1 MDQKLKDDQIQEKQS
16 HEIINKQETCE
27 STSSYKEYI
36 REKIRDKADKF
47 QKGLLSFENKSVDFL
62 NNVYRI
68 VQKNHQIREYLKSLR
83 NYYMNY
89 FFNYF
94 GYRYESIIE
103 NPNFFHFIS
112 QAWLVNAFEEI
123 KETTIS
129 DNENYSTILEK
140 LFDVEISKKKLISS
154 LELITETIYV
164 SDPAIKLT
172 EVTLGKNFLKHIKIV
187 LNDWKS
193 QYNKASLNKKEFGN
207 IIMDILSKTVNL
219 TINEID
225 TLENENNDL
234 IFYNTYNEMI
244 AINQEL
250 TLEEYICKVEE
261 LRNGGKNKD
270 NSHDITITNACEAF
284 FFFTQTSLS
293 LLIIDLEMFNQQ
305 YTSLISKIR
314 IVINKKGKSVQEY
327 LSKFTEEFCKLYIN
341 LKNDAKNKNL
351 FEFYNTI
358 YDKIL
363 LINESSKIMVVSKYK
378 NYKEWIN
385 SIDMKNVFSY
395 PKFVVG
401 KLNNLSSNSTLFI
414 YQKIYQPT
422 KDITFTTTGYSYN
435 FIIKNVDNAKNISL
449 DIYSSMKENALKII
463 DEYFDKYV
471 KIDVDE
477 DKDTIVIQIS
487 RKILSENSSKLV
499 SFTFEYLKK
508 IKINKVLTEM
518 LQKSIETSLQLKDRI
533 IEKYRRLLCLSS
545 KSPNQEKL

>member
-1 MDQKLKDDQIQEKQS
+1 
-16 HEIINKQETCE
+16 
-27 STSSYKEYI
+27 
-36 REKIRDKADKF
+36 
-47 QKGLLSFENKSVDFL
+47 
-62 NNVYRI
+62 
-68 VQKNHQIREYLKSLR
+68 
-83 NYYMNY
+83 
-89 FFNYF
+89 
-94 GYRYESIIE
+94 
-103 NPNFFHFIS
+103 
-112 QAWLVNAFEEI
+112 
-123 KETTIS
+123 
-129 DNENYSTILEK
+129 
-140 LFDVEISKKKLISS
+140 
-154 LELITETIYV
+154 
-164 SDPAIKLT
+164 
-172 EVTLGKNFLKHIKIV
+172 
-187 LNDWKS
+187 
-193 QYNKASLNKKEFGN
+193 
-207 IIMDILSKTVNL
+207 MDILSKTVNL

-358 YDKIL
+358 YDKI
-363 LINESSKIMVVSKYK
+363 
-378 NYKEWIN
+378 
-385 SIDMKNVFSY
+385 
-395 PKFVVG
+395 
-401 KLNNLSSNSTLFI
+401 NNLSSNSTLFI

>member
-1 MDQKLKDDQIQEKQS
+1 
-16 HEIINKQETCE
+16 
-27 STSSYKEYI
+27 
-36 REKIRDKADKF
+36 
-47 QKGLLSFENKSVDFL
+47 
-62 NNVYRI
+62 
-68 VQKNHQIREYLKSLR
+68 
-83 NYYMNY
+83 
-89 FFNYF
+89 
-94 GYRYESIIE
+94 
-103 NPNFFHFIS
+103 
-112 QAWLVNAFEEI
+112 
-123 KETTIS
+123 
-129 DNENYSTILEK
+129 
-140 LFDVEISKKKLISS
+140 
-154 LELITETIYV
+154 
-164 SDPAIKLT
+164 
-172 EVTLGKNFLKHIKIV
+172 
-187 LNDWKS
+187 
-193 QYNKASLNKKEFGN
+193 
-207 IIMDILSKTVNL
+207 
-219 TINEID
+219 
-225 TLENENNDL
+225 
-234 IFYNTYNEMI
+234 
-244 AINQEL
+244 
-250 TLEEYICKVEE
+250 
-261 LRNGGKNKD
+261 
-270 NSHDITITNACEAF
+270 
-284 FFFTQTSLS
+284 
-293 LLIIDLEMFNQQ
+293 MFNQQ

>member
-1 MDQKLKDDQIQEKQS
+1 M
-16 HEIINKQETCE
+16 
-27 STSSYKEYI
+27 
-36 REKIRDKADKF
+36 
-47 QKGLLSFENKSVDFL
+47 
-62 NNVYRI
+62 
-68 VQKNHQIREYLKSLR
+68 
-83 NYYMNY
+83 
-89 FFNYF
+89 
-94 GYRYESIIE
+94 
-103 NPNFFHFIS
+103 
-112 QAWLVNAFEEI
+112 
-123 KETTIS
+123 
-129 DNENYSTILEK
+129 
-140 LFDVEISKKKLISS
+140 FDVEISKKKLISS

>member
-129 DNENYSTILEK
+129 ENENYSTILEK